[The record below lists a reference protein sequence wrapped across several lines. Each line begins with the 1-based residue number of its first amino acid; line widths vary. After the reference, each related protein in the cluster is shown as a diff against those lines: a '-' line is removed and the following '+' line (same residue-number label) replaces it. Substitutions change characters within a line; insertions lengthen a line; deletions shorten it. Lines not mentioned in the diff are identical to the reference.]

1 MRVAPSVSE
10 VVGNGLCIG
19 CGLCE
24 AVTGGRVAMA
34 MTAAGSLRPQP
45 SDGFTPDE
53 EAQILSACPGVV
65 APARPLTE
73 TNLDPVWGAHSKM
86 RYAWAANPEVRFEGA
101 TGGVLTALGMHLVE
115 SGKAAFVLH
124 VAADPDQPMRST
136 WVMSESPCEVRAR
149 SGSRYGP
156 TAPLA
161 GLMTALER
169 SQPFAIIAKPC
180 DLGAVHALSKTD
192 PRIDALCV
200 ARLVMV
206 CGGQSRLRKSQ
217 RVLQE
222 FGVSEEDLS
231 LFRYRGYGN
240 PGLTTVETQN
250 GALFQKTYQE
260 LWEDET
266 AWELETRCKLCPD
279 ALGEAAD
286 VAAAD
291 VWPGGGPTGED
302 AGFNG
307 IITRSHA
314 GDALV
319 EAAVAAG
326 HLALG
331 DVITPEMFNDFQP
344 HQVRKKHAVKARLEG
359 MVDAGLSGI
368 ATEGLRLGA
377 LAVNLS
383 KTETAQQKAG
393 LARRVQDG
401 RIRETP

>member
-1 MRVAPSVSE
+1 MRVAGSVAE

-34 MTAAGSLRPQP
+34 MTDAGSLRPQP
-45 SDGFTPDE
+45 SDGFTADE
-53 EAQILSACPGVV
+53 EAQIMSACPGVV
-65 APARPLTE
+65 AQARPLTE
-73 TNLDPVWGAHSKM
+73 ANLDPVWGAYSEM
-86 RYAWAANPEVRFEGA
+86 RYAWAAHPEVRFEAA

-136 WVMSESPCEVRAR
+136 WVISESAAEVRAHA
-149 SGSRYGP
+149 GSRYGP

-161 GLMTALER
+161 GLNRALER
-169 SQPFAIIAKPC
+169 GQPFAIIAKPC

-192 PRIDALCV
+192 PRIDKLCV

-217 RVLQE
+217 RVLDE
-222 FGVSEEDLS
+222 FNVAEQDVS
-231 LFRYRGYGN
+231 LFRYRGHGN
-240 PGLTTVETQN
+240 PGLTTVETHSGQR
-250 GALFQKTYQE
+250 FEKTYQE

-279 ALGEAAD
+279 ALGETAD
-286 VAAAD
+286 IAAAD

-307 IITRSHA
+307 IITRSAA

-319 EAAVAAG
+319 QAAAASG
-326 HLALG
+326 HVMLG
-331 DVITPEMFNDFQP
+331 ETITPEMFNDFQP
-344 HQVRKKHAVKARLEG
+344 HQVRKKHAAKARLEG
-359 MVDAGLSGI
+359 MVQAGLSGI
-368 ATEGLRLGA
+368 ATEGLRLDA
-377 LAVNLS
+377 LAEQLS
-383 KTETAQQKAG
+383 AEETEQQKAG
-393 LARRVQDG
+393 LAKRVQDG